1 MNTEKPLILVSNDD
15 GVHAKGLAALI
26 EVVKPYGKV
35 VVVAPEKGESGMSH
49 AITIKDYLRIT
60 KHHSEEN
67 LEIYSCTGTP
77 ADSIKIALNQILERK
92 PDFIVS
98 GINHGSNS
106 SISVLYSGTLG
117 AAMEGSFYGI
127 PSIGFSILDHDK
139 DADFELAKKY
149 AKIIFEDVLKNG
161 LPDRIC
167 LNVNFPLVDI
177 NDVKGIKVCNQTKGY
192 WSEKFEKRTDPNGGD
207 YYWLTGRLHN
217 LEPENE
223 ESDEWALANNLVAV
237 VPIQVDLTAHETID
251 LLKNRLG

>member
-60 KHHSEEN
+60 KLHSEEN

-77 ADSIKIALNQILERK
+77 ADSIKIALNQILDRK

-127 PSIGFSILDHDK
+127 PAIGFSVLDHDK
-139 DADFELAKKY
+139 DANFELAKRY
-149 AKIIFEDVLKNG
+149 SRIIFEDVLKNG

-192 WSEKFEKRTDPNGGD
+192 WSEKFEKRTDPNGSD

-237 VPIQVDLTAHETID
+237 VPIQVDLTAHKTID
-251 LLKNRLG
+251 LLKKRLG